1 MRISDTHDAKEKK
14 KQQIFCQKIAT
25 CKIVYPEEPFGV
37 HACLF

>member
-14 KQQIFCQKIAT
+14 KQIFCQKIAT